1 MRSETQVILRRILR
15 DIQVELKDEFDKNF
29 ERQAFFSESWQ
40 RRSSPTRSGGH
51 ILVQT
56 GGLRRSIQ
64 SRVTDSSIMFFST
77 LPYASIH
84 NDGGEIVVTERMKRY
99 FWHKHMTAEGV
110 LVWARRKDGSLRRDK
125 KTRAIKEDAE
135 FWKWMALKKAGTK
148 IRIPRRRFLGASP
161 EVEKAVREIIEENL
175 NEYIEDT
182 IKNSF
187 RKNKN

>member
-1 MRSETQVILRRILR
+1 MKSETQVIIRRILR

-40 RRSSPTRSGGH
+40 RLSSPTRRGGH
-51 ILVQT
+51 ILVGT
-56 GGLRRSIQ
+56 GSLRRSIT
-64 SRVTDSSIMFFST
+64 SRVTDNSIRFFST

-84 NDGGEIVVTERMKRY
+84 NEGGEIVVTERMKRY
-99 FWHKHMTAEGV
+99 FWHKHYEATSGFG
-110 LVWARRKDGSLRRDK
+110 RKKDGSKRNDKRTRRL
-125 KTRAIKEDAE
+125 TEEAE

-148 IRIPRRRFLGASP
+148 IRIPRRQFLGASP
-161 EVEKAVREIIEENL
+161 EVEKAVTEIIEENL

-187 RKNKN
+187 GKS

>member
-1 MRSETQVILRRILR
+1 MKSETQVIIRRILR

-40 RRSSPTRSGGH
+40 RRSSPTRRGGH
-51 ILVQT
+51 ILVGT
-56 GGLRRSIQ
+56 GSLRRSITT
-64 SRVTDSSIMFFST
+64 RVTDNSIRFFST

-84 NDGGEIVVTERMKRY
+84 NEGGEIVVTERMKRY
-99 FWHKHMTAEGV
+99 FWHKHYEATSGFG
-110 LVWARRKDGSLRRDK
+110 RKKDGSKRNDKRTRRL
-125 KTRAIKEDAE
+125 TEEAE

-148 IRIPRRRFLGASP
+148 IRIPRRQFLGASP
-161 EVEKAVREIIEENL
+161 EVEKAVTEIIEENL

-187 RKNKN
+187 GKS

>member
-1 MRSETQVILRRILR
+1 MKSETQVILRRILR

-40 RRSSPTRSGGH
+40 RRRSPTRSGGH

-56 GGLRRSIQ
+56 GGLRRSVQ

-99 FWHKHMTAEGV
+99 FWHKHYEATGGFG
-110 LVWARRKDGSLRRDK
+110 RKKDGSKRNDK
-125 KTRAIKEDAE
+125 RTRQLSEEAE

-182 IKNSF
+182 IKNTF

>member
-1 MRSETQVILRRILR
+1 MKSETQVIIRRILR

-40 RRSSPTRSGGH
+40 RRSSPTRRGGH
-51 ILVQT
+51 ILVGT
-56 GGLRRSIQ
+56 GSLRRSIT
-64 SRVTDSSIMFFST
+64 SRVTDNSIRFFST

-84 NDGGEIVVTERMKRY
+84 NEGGEIVVTERMKRY
-99 FWHKHMTAEGV
+99 FWHKHYEATSGFG
-110 LVWARRKDGSLRRDK
+110 RKKDGSKRNDKRTRRL
-125 KTRAIKEDAE
+125 TEEAE

-148 IRIPRRRFLGASP
+148 IRIPRRQFLGASP
-161 EVEKAVREIIEENL
+161 EVEKTVTEIIEENL

-187 RKNKN
+187 GKS

>member
-1 MRSETQVILRRILR
+1 MKSETQVIIRRILR

-40 RRSSPTRSGGH
+40 RRSSPTRRGGH
-51 ILVQT
+51 ILVGT
-56 GGLRRSIQ
+56 GSLRRSIT
-64 SRVTDSSIMFFST
+64 SRVTDNSIRFFST

-84 NDGGEIVVTERMKRY
+84 NEGGEVVVTERMKRY
-99 FWHKHMTAEGV
+99 FWHKHYEATSGFG
-110 LVWARRKDGSLRRDK
+110 RKKDGSKRNDKRTRRL
-125 KTRAIKEDAE
+125 TEEAE

-148 IRIPRRRFLGASP
+148 IRIPRRQFLGASP
-161 EVEKAVREIIEENL
+161 EVEKAVTEIIEENL

-187 RKNKN
+187 GKS